1 MDTEINQHN
10 TIINRCNGYTKTG
23 KKCRSKLTEKGQ
35 FYCCKNH
42 EPLNMDI
49 FSSGCFMCCENVES
63 TKELIYF
70 KCKHIVHRKC
80 YDEWIGYSNYSNP
93 ICMICR
99 KEINNNVVNNNIVFN
114 DSKKNKNKVVIKEDY
129 NNKINY
135 INNILHDDNNKFNNN
150 YIIY

>member
-1 MDTEINQHN
+1 MDAEINQPN

-49 FSSGCFMCCENVES
+49 FNSGCFMCCENVES

-80 YDEWIGYSNYSNP
+80 YDEWIGYSNYTNP

-99 KEINNNVVNNNIVFN
+99 KEINLNIHN
-114 DSKKNKNKVVIKEDY
+114 TICHDSTKNKNKVVIKEDY
-129 NNKINY
+129 NNNIDF
-135 INNILHDDNNKFNNN
+135 INNILHDDNKINN

>member
-1 MDTEINQHN
+1 MDTEINQSN

-23 KKCRSKLTEKGQ
+23 KKCRSKLPEKEK

-99 KEINNNVVNNNIVFN
+99 KEINNNVNNVNNVNI
-114 DSKKNKNKVVIKEDY
+114 DSKKNKKKVVIKEDY
-129 NNKINY
+129 NNIDY
-135 INNILHDDNNKFNNN
+135 INNILYENNKINNN

>member
-1 MDTEINQHN
+1 MKMDTEINEPN

-23 KKCRSKLTEKGQ
+23 KKCRSKLIEKEK

-49 FSSGCFMCCENVES
+49 FNSGCFMCCENVES

-80 YDEWIGYSNYSNP
+80 YDEWIGYSNYTNP

-99 KEINNNVVNNNIVFN
+99 KEINLNIHN
-114 DSKKNKNKVVIKEDY
+114 TICHDSTKNKNKVVIKQDY
-129 NNKINY
+129 NNNIDY
-135 INNILHDDNNKFNNN
+135 INNILYENNNKFN
-150 YIIY
+150 YIIYS

>member
-1 MDTEINQHN
+1 MDAEINQPN

-49 FSSGCFMCCENVES
+49 FNSGCFMCCENVES

-80 YDEWIGYSNYSNP
+80 YDEWIGYSNYTNP

-99 KEINNNVVNNNIVFN
+99 KEINLNIHN
-114 DSKKNKNKVVIKEDY
+114 TICHDSTKNKNKVVIKEDY
-129 NNKINY
+129 NNNKINF
-135 INNILHDDNNKFNNN
+135 INNILHDDNKINN

>member
-1 MDTEINQHN
+1 MDAEINQPN
-10 TIINRCNGYTKTG
+10 TTIINRCNGYTKTG

-80 YDEWIGYSNYSNP
+80 YDDWTRYSNYSNL

-99 KEINNNVVNNNIVFN
+99 KEVHNNNII

-129 NNKINY
+129 NNNNNIDY
-135 INNILHDDNNKFNNN
+135 INNILYDNNNKFN
-150 YIIY
+150 YIIYS

>member
-23 KKCRSKLTEKGQ
+23 KKCRSKLTEKGT

-99 KEINNNVVNNNIVFN
+99 KEININIIHN
-114 DSKKNKNKVVIKEDY
+114 SICDDSKKNKKKVVIKEDY
-129 NNKINY
+129 NNNIDY
-135 INNILHDDNNKFNNN
+135 INNILHDDNNKFN
-150 YIIY
+150 YIIYS

>member
-1 MDTEINQHN
+1 MDNEINQPN

-23 KKCRSKLTEKGQ
+23 KKCRSKLPEKEK

-80 YDEWIGYSNYSNP
+80 YDDWTGYSNYSNP

-129 NNKINY
+129 NNNIDY
-135 INNILHDDNNKFNNN
+135 INNILHDDNNKFN